1 MKKAMEILEADDS
14 PDAIAIIEKWNSVSD
29 TYRKVLRCEDFALAA
44 GLSNRRFIEV
54 LSGAI
59 MQQAQD
65 VTRMLVAT
73 AQPKVTKTT
82 IRRATQRKP
91 ILDVAGNVVG
101 YDEGDF
107 KSQELF
113 HKITGMLPTPKGSQT
128 IIQMGVG
135 ATGDSPQGEVE
146 LNEPAELQTMDAMLL
161 DMQDVIRP
169 QLEAPKEMDSRMP
182 VNTPEI
188 EYLDAEI

>member
-14 PDAIAIIEKWNSVSD
+14 DEAKVIIEKWNSVSD
-29 TYRKVLRCEDFALAA
+29 SYRKVLRCEDFALAA

-91 ILDVAGNVVG
+91 ILNNEGEVVG
-101 YDEGDF
+101 YEEGDF

-135 ATGDSPQGEVE
+135 VTETSHEDVE
-146 LNEPAELQTMDAMLL
+146 SNEPAELQTMDAMLL

-169 QLEAPKEMDSRMP
+169 QLEAPKETDSRMP
-182 VNTPEI
+182 VKTPEI